1 MVRKLVKEKKGI
13 ENIENL
19 EALEKETET
28 QISKYNDIRKQEF
41 KDEMDTRFFFS
52 VVFDTKSERDQWL
65 KERNL
70 KLVEDFFIKAKDFN
84 V

>member
-1 MVRKLVKEKKGI
+1 MVRKLVKEKKG
-13 ENIENL
+13 IENL

-41 KDEMDTRFFFS
+41 KDEMDTAYFFS
-52 VVFDTKSERDQWL
+52 VVFDTKAERDQWL

-70 KLVEDFFIKAKDFN
+70 TLVEEFFIKAKDFN

>member
-1 MVRKLVKEKKGI
+1 MVRKLNKEKKG
-13 ENIENL
+13 IENL

-28 QISKYNDIRKQEF
+28 QIKKYNDIRKQEF
-41 KDEMDTRFFFS
+41 KDELDTRFFFS

-65 KERNL
+65 KKRNL
-70 KLVEDFFIKAKDFN
+70 TLVEDFFIKAKNFN

>member
-13 ENIENL
+13 ENL
-19 EALEKETET
+19 EALEQETET
-28 QISKYNDIRKQEF
+28 QISKYNDARKQEF

-65 KERNL
+65 EKRNL
-70 KLVEDFFIKAKDFN
+70 KLVEDFFIKIKDFN

>member
-13 ENIENL
+13 ENL
-19 EALEKETET
+19 EALEQETEN
-28 QISKYNDIRKQEF
+28 QIKKYNDIRKKEF
-41 KDEMDTRFFFS
+41 GDEMDTAYFFS
-52 VVFDTKSERDQWL
+52 VVFDTKAERDQWL

-70 KLVEDFFIKAKDFN
+70 TLVEEFFIKIKDFN

>member
-1 MVRKLVKEKKGI
+1 MVRKLQKEVKGS
-13 ENIENL
+13 ENL

-41 KDEMDTRFFFS
+41 KDEMDTAYFFS
-52 VVFDTKSERDQWL
+52 VVFDTKAERDQWL

-70 KLVEDFFIKAKDFN
+70 TLVEEFFIKAKDFN